1 MGIKWGEDIE
11 GFCPRGVTM
20 KRKKWHSTG
29 YKGIRYYEHPTRKH
43 GAVTKDRYFAIRY
56 QRDGKRKEE
65 GLGWASEGWS
75 LDKANEELSKL
86 RNAAKTAEGP
96 ARLSEKREAKKAAEI
111 AKEAARSKLE
121 KDKLTVR
128 EYFEKT
134 YYPIS
139 KSQKK
144 EPSHEE
150 THFRLWIEPV
160 IGHKPLKD
168 LAPLDIERIKKQLQD
183 KNKAP
188 RTIQY
193 ILATVRQ
200 MWNMARRDGRVSGD
214 SPTRSVKVPKFDNR
228 RQRFLSKAEA
238 DAVIHAL
245 RERSEQLYRI
255 ALVGLWTG
263 MRASEIFRLTWGC
276 VDTDRGLI
284 TILDAKSGRG
294 RTAIMTEQLKASFLE
309 MQRGKN
315 DDLVFPHTRGG
326 PHLEIPTL
334 FRDVVAELKF
344 NEGVSDRRQRV
355 CFHTLR
361 HTYGSWH
368 AEAGTD
374 LYVIKELLGHGSITL
389 TERYSHLTNGA
400 LRNAVRDLE
409 KTIEG
414 AKQEETDENIVK
426 LPA

>member
-1 MGIKWGEDIE
+1 
-11 GFCPRGVTM
+11 M
-20 KRKKWHSTG
+20 KGKKWRSTG
-29 YKGIRYYEHPTRKH
+29 YKGIRYYEHSTRKH
-43 GAVTKDRYFAIRY
+43 GAVMKDRYFAIRY
-56 QRDGKRKEE
+56 QKDGTRKEE

-75 LDKANEELSKL
+75 IDKANEELSNLK
-86 RNAAKTAEGP
+86 RAATTAEGP
-96 ARLSEKREAKKAAEI
+96 ARLSEKRKEKKAAES
-111 AKEAARSKLE
+111 AKEAARRKLE
-121 KDKLTVR
+121 KDSLTVR

-150 THFRLWIEPV
+150 THFRLWIAPV
-160 IGHKPLKD
+160 IGSKPLKGV
-168 LAPLDIERIKKQLQD
+168 APLDIERIKKRLQD
-183 KNKAP
+183 KDKAP

-193 ILATVRQ
+193 VLATVRQ
-200 MWNMARRDGRVSGD
+200 MWNVARRDGLVSGD

-238 DAVIHAL
+238 DKLLRAL
-245 RERSEQLYRI
+245 RERNEQLYRI
-255 ALVGLWTG
+255 ALLGLWTG

-276 VDTDRGLI
+276 IDTDRGLI

-294 RTAIMTEQLKASFLE
+294 RTAIMTDQVKASFLE

-315 DDLVFPHTRGG
+315 DDLVFPKTRGK

-334 FRDVVAELKF
+334 FRDVVAKLKF
-344 NEGVSDRRQRV
+344 NEGVGDRRQRV

-400 LRNAVRDLE
+400 LRNAVRALE
-409 KTIEG
+409 ENIGG
-414 AKQEETDENIVK
+414 AKQAKVSENFVEF
-426 LPA
+426 PT